1 MTLCCIMVYIGWGNL
16 VRCLVWMYKC
26 CTIDDHIFITHQ
38 VTGRIFCPVFFMHA
52 KSFWHYLDA
61 RCW

>member
-38 VTGRIFCPVFFMHA
+38 VTGRIL
-52 KSFWHYLDA
+52 KKNKKKNK
-61 RCW
+61 